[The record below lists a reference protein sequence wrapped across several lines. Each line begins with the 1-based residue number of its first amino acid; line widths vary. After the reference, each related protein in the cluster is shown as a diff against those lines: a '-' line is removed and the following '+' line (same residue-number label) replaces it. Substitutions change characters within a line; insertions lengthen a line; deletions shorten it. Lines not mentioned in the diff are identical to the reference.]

1 MNVRDERPW
10 AASYPPGVPLDVDI
24 PDESL
29 VDLFEASVRR
39 YGPKVALDFFGATTT
54 YSHLGDQV
62 ARGAEVLRRLGV
74 GPGDRVAIIL
84 PNCPQHVVAF
94 YAVLRL
100 GAVVVEHNPL
110 YTHDELEF
118 QLGNHLPR
126 VVIAWDKVAPMAHEI
141 GSQIGVGSVLAVSLP
156 AAMPLKMRLLLRLP
170 VPKARESRA
179 ALTAPAPGLW
189 KWDQLVAHTPALR
202 DDYPRPTADD
212 TALLQYTGGTTGR
225 PKGAVLT
232 HRNLRAN
239 AEQGLVW
246 LPGIRRGEEVVY
258 GVLPLF
264 HAYGLTL
271 CLTFAIAAGATL
283 VLFPRF
289 DVDLML
295 DAQKRR
301 PATFLPAV
309 PPIYAT
315 LAEAAR
321 EKDVDLT
328 SIRYAFSG
336 AMALPRETAELW
348 ESATGG
354 VLVEGYGLTE
364 TSPVATGNPVDANRP
379 GTIGV
384 PLPSTEAKVVDRDD
398 PTKEVAPGE
407 PGELLLRGPQVFR
420 EYWHRPEESAVMVL
434 DDGWIRTGDVV
445 VMDDDGY
452 FTIVDRIKDLIITGG
467 FNVYP
472 SEVEAAMRQIA
483 GVADAAVVGVPSEHS
498 GEEVMAAVV
507 MEPGARFDEA
517 AVREAARERLT
528 PYKVP
533 KRVFEIDELP
543 RTVIGKIL
551 HRQVKD
557 QLQQRQSAPGSK
569 QA

>member
-10 AASYPPGVPLDVDI
+10 AASYPPGVPLDVEI
-24 PDESL
+24 PEESL
-29 VDLFEASVRR
+29 VELLDASVRR
-39 YGPKVALDFFGATTT
+39 FGPKVALDFFGATTT
-54 YSHLGDQV
+54 YTELGRQVDQ
-62 ARGAEVLRRLGV
+62 AAEVLRRLGV
-74 GPGDRVAIIL
+74 GPGDRVALIL

-110 YTHDELEF
+110 YTHEELEF
-118 QLGNHLPR
+118 QLGDHRPK
-126 VVIAWDKVAPMAHEI
+126 VIVAWDKVASMADEI
-141 GSQIGVGSVLAVSLP
+141 GSDLGTGAVLAVSLP
-156 AAMPLKMRLLLRLP
+156 AAMPLKLRLALQLP
-170 VPKARESRA
+170 VPKARESRREI
-179 ALTAPAPGLW
+179 TGGAPGLW
-189 KWDQLVAHTPALR
+189 KWDRLVSQTPALR
-202 DDYPRPTADD
+202 HDYPRPRATDI
-212 TALLQYTGGTTGR
+212 ALLQYTGGTTGR

-239 AEQGLVW
+239 AAQGLAW
-246 LPGIRRGEEVVY
+246 LPGIRQGEEVVY

-289 DVDLML
+289 DVDMML
-295 DAQKRR
+295 EAMGRR

-309 PPIYAT
+309 PPIYAK
-315 LAEAAR
+315 LAETAR
-321 EKDVDLT
+321 ERNIDLT

-336 AMALPRETAELW
+336 AMALPRRTAELW
-348 ESATGG
+348 ETATGG

-364 TSPVATGNPVDANRP
+364 TSPVATGNPVDDNRP

-398 PTKEVAPGE
+398 PDKQVARGE

-420 EYWHRPEESAVMVL
+420 EYWNRPQETAGVVL
-434 DDGWIRTGDVV
+434 EDGWMRTGDVV

-452 FTIVDRIKDLIITGG
+452 LTIVDRIKDLIITGG

-472 SEVEAAMRQIA
+472 SEVEEALRQVP
-483 GVADAAVVGVPSEHS
+483 GVADAAVVGIPAEHS
-498 GEEVMAAVV
+498 GEDVVAAVV
-507 MEPGARFDEA
+507 MEPGAEFDEDGI
-517 AVREAARERLT
+517 REASRERLT

-533 KRVFEIDELP
+533 RRVFDLEELP
-543 RTVIGKIL
+543 RTVIGKVL
-551 HRQVKD
+551 HRRVRDELEKR
-557 QLQQRQSAPGSK
+557 LA
-569 QA
+569 AT